1 MLPEAPDPHPGI
13 VFLHGSGPA
22 VRDGAR
28 QYAEMFAELGFASLF
43 FDKRGSGSSGGSWL
57 TASLDDLTEDALAAI
72 RFMQERPEVDPR
84 RIGFWGV
91 SQAGWVATLAGSR
104 SQNIGFMILISGGG
118 ASPRES
124 ELFSY
129 GQAFER
135 EGLDGDARSEGFR
148 AIEAYFQYLTTG
160 QGRAELLATLEA
172 ARESPWYPL
181 ARLDEILPDET
192 NRANWSWVAT
202 WDPAP
207 HIARITCPVLLVF
220 GERDR
225 SHPTTMAVQ
234 RWREGLV
241 KAGNDAVTVAVFPGA
256 GHGIRMR
263 DGHAGPGRAPFADG
277 YLDVM
282 VGWLWRHIV
291 VAN

>member
-1 MLPEAPDPHPGI
+1 
-13 VFLHGSGPA
+13 
-22 VRDGAR
+22 
-28 QYAEMFAELGFASLF
+28 MFAELGFASLF

-234 RWREGLV
+234 RWREGLL

-256 GHGIRMR
+256 DTGFACETATLGLGARPLPM
-263 DGHAGPGRAPFADG
+263 DTLMSWSAGFGDTLSSPTKDRPGGQTNR
-277 YLDVM
+277 
-282 VGWLWRHIV
+282 
-291 VAN
+291 